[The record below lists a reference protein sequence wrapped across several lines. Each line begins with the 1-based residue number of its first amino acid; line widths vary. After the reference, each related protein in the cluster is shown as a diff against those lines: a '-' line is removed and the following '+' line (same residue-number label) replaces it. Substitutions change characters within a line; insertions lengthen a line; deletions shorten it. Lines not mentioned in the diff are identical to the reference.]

1 MRNFI
6 IDLKM
11 EVKYMEK
18 ISLIVVRF
26 WSIVTSYVAGVEHAR
41 RHPFNLH
48 T

>member
-18 ISLIVVRF
+18 ISLIVIGF
-26 WSIVTSYVAGVEHAR
+26 AFGALLHLTS
-41 RHPFNLH
+41 P
-48 T
+48 